1 MLQPIQDVPL
11 GRRLG
16 RRGYF
21 IAVHDEWLGRMRW
34 DFSGTYRCAVISL
47 WHDLCYR
54 SGNKPEK
61 ADRWSGCPMI
71 KKQRLL
77 MIGNGMAG
85 MRAIEEILAAHPD
98 MFEITI
104 FGAERYP
111 NYNRIMLSPVLAG
124 DATVEDIILNDEA
137 WYARHGIKL
146 HLGTRIGEIQ
156 RGYKK
161 IRTEDGRSFDYDKLI
176 IATGSN
182 PFILPI
188 PGHDKPGVMA
198 FRDIDD
204 CEAMIEAAKHH
215 KKAAVIGGGLL
226 GLEAAKGLLH
236 LGMDVTV
243 IHDQATLMNMQLDT
257 VAGEMLRAE
266 LERQGMKFK
275 VSTLTT
281 EILGEERVEGLR
293 FKDGS
298 TLDCELLI
306 MAVGIRPNKQ
316 LAEDCGLYCNR
327 GIVVNDY
334 MQTITDP
341 SVYAVGECAEHRGIA
356 YGLVA
361 PLFEQA
367 KVLAYQITGQGLK
380 TYEGSVVSTK
390 LKISGVDVFSAG
402 DFMGGPGADVI
413 ELMDR
418 VGGVYKK
425 LVLEDDRIK
434 GVVMFGDTAD
444 GPTFFQWMQ
453 DGKDVSEQRATLL
466 FSASGLGDSGHSG
479 IDQVAQMDD
488 ATIVCG
494 CNGVSK
500 RQIVDAIVKQGL
512 TSRKEVTACTKAAGS
527 CGGCAGLVD
536 QLLAA
541 TLGTAFVESTEDPM
555 CACTEMTHEQVKE
568 QIRNRRLL
576 SVREVMRALDWESE
590 GCHVCRP
597 AINYYLGMLFPGE
610 AEDDRTS
617 RIANERMHANIQK
630 DGTFSVIPRIY
641 GGETT
646 PDDLIR
652 IAQVAKQYNVPTV
665 KITGGQRI
673 DLLGVKK
680 EDLIPMWKDLG
691 MPSGFAYGKALR
703 TVKTCVG
710 SQWCRFGTQDSTS
723 LGIRLEKELERMW
736 FPAKVKLA
744 VSGCPRNCAEATI
757 KDLGVVGVDGGW
769 EIYVGGNGGVKV
781 RACDLLCIV
790 KSDEEVMEITKAYL
804 QYYRETGR
812 HNERTAP
819 WLERIGLD
827 TVKTEIVE
835 DIENRKALAKR
846 CDAYLATLTRDPWQE
861 RIEQAERFKEYEPI
875 EIPVRVEA

>member
-1 MLQPIQDVPL
+1 M
-11 GRRLG
+11 
-16 RRGYF
+16 
-21 IAVHDEWLGRMRW
+21 
-34 DFSGTYRCAVISL
+34 S
-47 WHDLCYR
+47 
-54 SGNKPEK
+54 EK
-61 ADRWSGCPMI
+61 
-71 KKQRLL
+71 KKLV

-85 MRAIEEILAAHPD
+85 VRTIEEILDANPD
-98 MFEITI
+98 MFDITI
-104 FGAERYP
+104 FGAEKYP

-124 DATVEDIILNDEA
+124 DTTIDEIILNDEQ
-137 WYARHGIKL
+137 WYADNGITL
-146 HLGTRIGEIQ
+146 HLGKRIKEIQ
-156 RGYKK
+156 RGYRKVVA
-161 IRTEDGRSFDYDKLI
+161 EDGTEVEYDNLI

-182 PFILPI
+182 PFIIPI
-188 PGHDKPGVMA
+188 PGHDKEGVMA

-204 CEAMIEAAKHH
+204 CDAMVEAANTY

-243 IHDQATLMNMQLDT
+243 IHDQATLMNMQLDSI
-257 VAGEMLRAE
+257 AGEMLRAD
-266 LERQGMKFK
+266 LEGQGMKFK

-281 EILGEERVEGLR
+281 EVLGEPRVTGLK

-298 TLDCELLI
+298 TLDCDLLI
-306 MAVGIRPNKQ
+306 MAVGIRPNMG
-316 LAEDCGLYCNR
+316 LAKGSGLFCNR

-334 MQTITDP
+334 MQSVTDP
-341 SVYAVGECAEHRGIA
+341 AVYSVGECAEHRGIA

-367 KVLAYQITGQGLK
+367 RTLAYMITGQGLK
-380 TYEGSVVSTK
+380 AYQGSVVSTK

-402 DFMGGPGADVI
+402 DFMGTPGADVI
-413 ELMDR
+413 ELMDK

-425 LVLEDDRIK
+425 MVLEDDKIK

-453 DGKDVSEQRATLL
+453 DGKDISELRSTLL

-479 IDQVAQMDD
+479 IDQVSAMADN
-488 ATIVCG
+488 TIVCG

-500 RQIVDAIVKQGL
+500 KQIVDSIVKEGL
-512 TSRKEVTACTKAAGS
+512 TTRKEITACNKAAGS
-527 CGGCAGLVD
+527 CGGCGGLVD

-541 TLGTAFVESTEDPM
+541 TLGTAFVESTHEPI
-555 CACTEMTHEQVKE
+555 CGCTELNHEQVKE
-568 QIRNRRLL
+568 QIKHKHLTH
-576 SVREVMRALDWESE
+576 VREVMNVLEWKGE

-597 AINYYLGMLFPGE
+597 AINYYIGMTWPEE

-617 RIANERMHANIQK
+617 RIANEKMHANIQK

-646 PDDLIR
+646 ADDLIQIGQ
-652 IAQVAKQYNVPTV
+652 IAKKYDVPTV
-665 KITGGQRI
+665 KLTGGQRI

-680 EDLIPMWKDLG
+680 EHLVDIWHDLD

-710 SQWCRFGTQDSTS
+710 SDWCRFGTQDSTAM
-723 LGIRLEKELERMW
+723 GIHLEKTFERMW

-757 KDLGVVGVDGGW
+757 KDLGVVGVEGGW

-790 KSDEEVMEITKAYL
+790 DNDEEVVEITKAYL
-804 QYYRETGR
+804 QHYRETGR
-812 HNERTAP
+812 HNERCAP
-819 WLERIGLD
+819 WLERVGLD
-827 TVKTEIVE
+827 SVKQAVVE
-835 DIENRKALAKR
+835 DSENRKALAAR
-846 CDAYLATLTRDPWQE
+846 CETYLATLTADPWQQ
-861 RIEQAERFKEYEPI
+861 RIRDAESDNIRFTEYTPI
-875 EIPVRVEA
+875 NIPVRVEA